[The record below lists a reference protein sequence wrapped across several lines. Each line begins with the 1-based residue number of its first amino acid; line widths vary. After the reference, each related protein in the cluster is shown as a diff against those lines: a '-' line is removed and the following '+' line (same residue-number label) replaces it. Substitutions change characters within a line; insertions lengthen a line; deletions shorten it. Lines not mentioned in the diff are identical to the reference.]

1 MKTQLLEILN
11 NENQLLRGI
20 ISLPNNQIKKGI
32 ICLHGFERCSS
43 TEKSLK
49 HFQVS

>member
-1 MKTQLLEILN
+1 MKTQLLEISNGENLN
-11 NENQLLRGI
+11 LRGV
-20 ISLPNNQIKKGI
+20 ISMPDDQIQKGI

-49 HFQVS
+49 HFQIV